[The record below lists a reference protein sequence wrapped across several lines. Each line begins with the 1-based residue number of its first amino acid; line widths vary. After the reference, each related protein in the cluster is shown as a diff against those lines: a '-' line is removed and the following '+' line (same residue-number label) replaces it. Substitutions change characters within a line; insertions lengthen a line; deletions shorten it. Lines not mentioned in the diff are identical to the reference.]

1 MMKCNETKELLAQY
15 WDLPEGD
22 AKRQHIEEH
31 IQHCEQCAEDYER
44 WQQSFELIQQAS
56 DDYAIGTNSSIS
68 SRVMRQIYDDEGWR
82 EPVPHRIYSISYKL
96 RRKLTLLISFFLA
109 LFSVSFLYL
118 LISEDKTEP
127 VEYSFDGIMPVASAV
142 GDSSAATVPIAV
154 PLQGVPVASLS
165 DPFVLGVN
173 TMKSHPDYLIA
184 VALFGVICTL
194 LIMNWFSKIRA

>member
-1 MMKCNETKELLAQY
+1 MNCNETKELLAQY

-22 AKRQHIEEH
+22 ARRRHIEEH
-31 IQHCEQCAEDYER
+31 IQHCEQCAADYER
-44 WQQSFELIQQAS
+44 WQQSNELIQQAS
-56 DDYAIGTNSSIS
+56 DRFAMDTSASIS

-118 LISEDKTEP
+118 LISEEKAEP
-127 VEYSFDGIMPVASAV
+127 VQYSFDGIMPVASAV
-142 GDSSAATVPIAV
+142 GDSSTMSVSMGV

-165 DPFVLGVN
+165 DPFVLGVS
-173 TMKSHPDYLIA
+173 TMKAHPDYLVA
-184 VALFGVICTL
+184 VALFGVIFTL

>member
-1 MMKCNETKELLAQY
+1 MNCNETKELLAQY

-22 AKRQHIEEH
+22 LKRQHIEEH
-31 IQHCEQCAEDYER
+31 IQQCDACAEDFER

-56 DDYAIGTNSSIS
+56 NDYAMDTSSRIS
-68 SRVMRQIYDDEGWR
+68 ARVMRRIYDDEGWR
-82 EPVPHRIYSISYKL
+82 EPIPHRIYSISYRL

-118 LISEDKTEP
+118 LISEDKAEP
-127 VEYSFDGIMPVASAV
+127 VQYTFDGIMPVASAV
-142 GDSSAATVPIAV
+142 GDSSTAPISLAV

-165 DPFVLGVN
+165 DPFVLGVS
-173 TMKSHPDYLIA
+173 TMKAHPDYLVA
-184 VALFGVICTL
+184 VSLFGVICTL